1 MFCCWVIIE
10 TNRFGNS
17 LCGHGLIG
25 GFSVQYCRR
34 GPAASSDLVAA
45 AEMKRETTSIWKR
58 VAFTRGRNIV
68 AVFEQRRI
76 YEKIISL
83 GDEGDDMI

>member
-25 GFSVQYCRR
+25 GFSVQYCWRES
-34 GPAASSDLVAA
+34 AE
-45 AEMKRETTSIWKR
+45 AEMRRREATSEEMR
-58 VAFTRGRNIV
+58 VEFTRGRNIIV
-68 AVFEQRRI
+68 GF
-76 YEKIISL
+76 
-83 GDEGDDMI
+83 